1 MEYGGQYETPCS
13 RISHLGAFS
22 GCRIGPTGHPG
33 VPPLRLRTFWLRLR
47 TFWLRLPSSL
57 LPSSLL
63 RLPSSLPSLLKGTL
77 GPPQRAA
84 ICFAQQLRL
93 RTESASSGLI
103 LIKPLIAQ
111 LCLKLVLSAELTFTG
126 SRAGGGDEGFA
137 IRTGSFRGRRLYRKT
152 C

>member
-13 RISHLGAFS
+13 RISHVGAFS

-84 ICFAQQLRL
+84 IALRSISSFGRNPPHLIVAPTSDGGSIAPVVL
-93 RTESASSGLI
+93 R
-103 LIKPLIAQ
+103 
-111 LCLKLVLSAELTFTG
+111 
-126 SRAGGGDEGFA
+126 
-137 IRTGSFRGRRLYRKT
+137 Y
-152 C
+152 

>member
-63 RLPSSLPSLLKGTL
+63 RLPSSLPPSSPLVSLLKAL
-77 GPPQRAA
+77 RPPQRAA
-84 ICFAQQLRL
+84 FFVYGWRL
-93 RTESASSGLI
+93 RVFDL
-103 LIKPLIAQ
+103 
-111 LCLKLVLSAELTFTG
+111 
-126 SRAGGGDEGFA
+126 
-137 IRTGSFRGRRLYRKT
+137 
-152 C
+152 